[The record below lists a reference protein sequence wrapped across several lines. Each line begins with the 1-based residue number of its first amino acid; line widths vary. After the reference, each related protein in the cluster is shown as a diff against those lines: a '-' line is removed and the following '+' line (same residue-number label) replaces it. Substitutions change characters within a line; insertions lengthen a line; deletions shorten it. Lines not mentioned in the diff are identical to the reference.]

1 MSRSIT
7 LTAVKAG
14 ITRLREKGGATP
26 DSLYDLLNGYV
37 NAARIPQSRPG
48 SAHDQ
53 ALPAG
58 TKGLAVMADKFVV
71 FAKSL
76 VTVANPAYRVEV
88 LQHPDPA
95 STADLADIHFAMP
108 FLGFLY
114 VVAEWSDGVIRHYW
128 LQSATAWS
136 ADTVFTVGVQVQPIV
151 PNGWLYSAQR
161 IGAANPT
168 WTAKKGISNG
178 DVLEP
183 TVANGFKYTAAVTGT
198 GPTTGLTEPT
208 WPTTDGATV
217 VEVSA

>member
-1 MSRSIT
+1 MSRSVT
-7 LTAVKAG
+7 LSAVKAG

-37 NAARIPQSRPG
+37 TAARTIVCRPG

-53 ALPAG
+53 MLPTG
-58 TKGLAVMADKFVV
+58 TKGLAVMGGKFVV
-71 FAKSL
+71 FAKAQVSI
-76 VTVANPAYRVEV
+76 ANPAYRVEV

-136 ADTVFTVGVQVQPIV
+136 AATVYTLNAQVQPTV
-151 PNGWLYSAQR
+151 PNGWIYTAQR

-168 WTAKKGISNG
+168 WVAKKAVTNG
-178 DVLEP
+178 DVIEP
-183 TVANGFKYTAAVTGT
+183 TIPNGFKYTASVSGS
-198 GPTTGLTEPT
+198 GPTTGLKEPV
-208 WPTTDGATV
+208 WPTTNGVTI